1 MTTSHENRE
10 LVLVTGASSGIG
22 QATAE
27 RLAADG
33 FHVLAGVRSQA
44 DADRISDAGIEPVIL
59 DVTNDDHIAAVVARV
74 ALDPEKRGLRALIN
88 NAGVAVNAPIEV
100 LSAGDWRTQFDA
112 SFFGPIALTR
122 ALMPAL
128 LASRGRVVNIT
139 SVGGRVAMA
148 NFGAYS
154 AAKFALEAATDA
166 LRREVEPFGI
176 TVVKITPGAVSTQ
189 LTERGL
195 VAAARVA
202 DTMTSDQRERYDE
215 LGKAFTAQV
224 TGWARDGVTP
234 EHAAGVISRAVAA
247 RRPKTRYTVG
257 RDGAL
262 FSFMPRIASDRLFD
276 AMLRSQNRMLAKNAG

>member
-1 MTTSHENRE
+1 MTTSHEKRE

-22 QATAE
+22 KATAD

-44 DADRISDAGIEPVIL
+44 DADQIARSGIEPVIL
-59 DVTNDDHIAAVVARV
+59 DVTNGDHVVAVATRV
-74 ALDPEKRGLRALIN
+74 ENDPEKRALRAVIN
-88 NAGVAVNAPIEV
+88 NAGVAVNVAIEV
-100 LSAGDWRTQFDA
+100 LSAADWRAQFDA

-122 ALMPAL
+122 ALMSAL
-128 LASRGRVVNIT
+128 LAGRGRILNIT

-154 AAKFALEAATDA
+154 AAKFALEAATDS

-195 VAAARVA
+195 AAAARVA
-202 DTMTSDQRERYDE
+202 DTMTPDQRERYAE

-234 EHAAGVISRAVAA
+234 EHAASVISRAVTA
-247 RRPKTRYTVG
+247 RRPKTRYTIG

-262 FSFMPRIASDRLFD
+262 FSFMPRIASDRLLD
-276 AMLRSQNRMLAKNAG
+276 AMLAGQNRRLARAAS